1 VTGPGAA
8 PVLAANRSR
17 ANVPFEGNGANKEG
31 SMKGKLFAG
40 ALALSLFGGVAVA
53 KDVNDPAYKP
63 EERSV
68 MRGVMVTAGGGF
80 EGYTGG
86 LRSELTPGV
95 AWGVTA
101 AIKPTKIIG
110 LELGYTGAANE
121 LRDSA
126 FDVRG
131 ADLVRN
137 GGQLVATVG
146 LGAAPVQPYLLGGIG
161 VNWYHVRALGSGLGD
176 DTAGAVPLGG
186 GVRAHI
192 GHFTADA
199 RLDYNILF
207 SQNMA
212 DRLGAP
218 STASSYAGLGGGSYQ
233 GTLNL
238 GSTF

>member
-1 VTGPGAA
+1 
-8 PVLAANRSR
+8 
-17 ANVPFEGNGANKEG
+17 
-31 SMKGKLFAG
+31 MKGKLFAG
-40 ALALSLFGGVAVA
+40 ALALSLFGGVAMA
-53 KDVNDPAYKP
+53 QGTVNEPTYKP

-68 MRGVMVTAGGGF
+68 MRGVMVTAGAGF

-86 LRSELTPGV
+86 LRSELKPGV
-95 AWGVTA
+95 TWGVTA
-101 AIKPTKIIG
+101 AIKPTKILG
-110 LELGYTGAANE
+110 LELGYNGAANE
-121 LRDSA
+121 LRDQS

-137 GGQLVATVG
+137 GGQLVGTVG

-161 VNWYHVRALGSGLGD
+161 VNWYHARALGSGLRD

-199 RLDYNILF
+199 RLNYDILF

-212 DRLGAP
+212 NQVGLA
-218 STASSYAGLGGGSYQ
+218 STASTYSSSFGGGSYQ
-233 GTLNL
+233 GTLNI

>member
-1 VTGPGAA
+1 
-8 PVLAANRSR
+8 
-17 ANVPFEGNGANKEG
+17 
-31 SMKGKLFAG
+31 MKGKLFAG
-40 ALALSLFGGVAVA
+40 ALALSLFGGVAMA
-53 KDVNDPAYKP
+53 QGTVNDPYNKP
-63 EERSV
+63 QERSV
-68 MRGVMVTAGGGF
+68 MRGVMVTAGAGF

-86 LRSELTPGV
+86 LRSELKPGV
-95 AWGVTA
+95 TWGVTA
-101 AIKPTKIIG
+101 AVKPTKILG

-121 LRDSA
+121 LRDPA

-146 LGAAPVQPYLLGGIG
+146 LGAAPVQPYLLGGVGI
-161 VNWYHVRALGSGLGD
+161 NWYHARALGAGLTD

-199 RLDYNILF
+199 RINYDILF

-212 DRLGAP
+212 NSVGLA
-218 STASSYAGLGGGSYQ
+218 STASSYSALGGGAYQ
-233 GTLNL
+233 GTLNI

>member
-1 VTGPGAA
+1 M
-8 PVLAANRSR
+8 LAANRQR
-17 ANVPFEGNGANKEG
+17 ANVSGRGERSHKEG

-40 ALALSLFGGVAVA
+40 ALALSLFGGVAMA
-53 KDVNDPAYKP
+53 QSTVNDPAYKP

-68 MRGVMVTAGGGF
+68 MRGVMVTAGAGF

-86 LRSELTPGV
+86 LRSELSPGV
-95 AWGVTA
+95 TWGATA

-110 LELGYTGAANE
+110 LELGYSGAANE
-121 LRDSA
+121 LRNGV
-126 FDVRG
+126 FDVSG

-146 LGAAPVQPYLLGGIG
+146 LGAAPVQPYLLGGVGI
-161 VNWYHVRALGSGLGD
+161 NWYNARAVGSGFGD
-176 DTAGAVPLGG
+176 DTAGVVPLGG

-199 RLDYNILF
+199 RLNYDLLF
-207 SQNMA
+207 SQDMA
-212 DRLGAP
+212 NRVGLET
-218 STASSYAGLGGGSYQ
+218 TASNLSGLGGGAYR
-233 GTLNL
+233 GTLNI